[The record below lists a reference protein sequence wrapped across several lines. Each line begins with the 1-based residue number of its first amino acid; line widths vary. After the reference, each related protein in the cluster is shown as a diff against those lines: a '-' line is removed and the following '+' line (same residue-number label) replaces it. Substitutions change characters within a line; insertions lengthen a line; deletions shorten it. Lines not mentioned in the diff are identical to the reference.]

1 MCLTL
6 VLQLGGVVYVLI
18 VLIVLSLA
26 IPLAQAAN
34 FFVGILYDAVIL
46 LMAASRSAE
55 DETEAASGGSAG
67 AAGAAGAGG
76 RGGRGG
82 GGGASSKVQR
92 AKEEQ
97 KKQTKRLSSVFSRS
111 RNRGKSGE
119 GSSCDAG
126 SSRDGKPDEWPNKPR
141 TELATQ
147 RDVNLAIASLRRA
160 VASLTASKETNNKEK
175 FEILTKALYDLR
187 FINVSSL
194 RSFTI
199 NELAA
204 IQKDLE
210 RLRNSEVGGLR
221 SYTTKSITD
230 VRMLVEE
237 LQRQNGGGGGRG
249 GGGGAVLS
257 RQNRP
262 PSTNP
267 FQASVVQSGVFGAL
281 AERAQAWFASRRRVA
296 YDEVSPASED
306 DDYNDYNVDD
316 PISDTAGASSTVL
329 HHVFDVFDV
338 EHVGAAVGHGP
349 SPSERSAMELFG
361 GVLPPV

>member
-1 MCLTL
+1 MRLTL

-55 DETEAASGGSAG
+55 DETEAASGGRG
-67 AAGAAGAGG
+67 GAAGAGG
-76 RGGRGG
+76 GG

-92 AKEEQ
+92 AKEEEKKQ
-97 KKQTKRLSSVFSRS
+97 EKEKQTKRLSSVFSRS

-126 SSRDGKPDEWPNKPR
+126 SSRDGKPDE
-141 TELATQ
+141 
-147 RDVNLAIASLRRA
+147 S
-160 VASLTASKETNNKEK
+160 
-175 FEILTKALYDLR
+175 
-187 FINVSSL
+187 
-194 RSFTI
+194 
-199 NELAA
+199 
-204 IQKDLE
+204 
-210 RLRNSEVGGLR
+210 
-221 SYTTKSITD
+221 D

-267 FQASVVQSGVFGAL
+267 FNASVVQSGVFGAL
-281 AERAQAWFASRRRVA
+281 AERAQAWFASRRRVV

-306 DDYNDYNVDD
+306 DDYNDYKVDD
-316 PISDTAGASSTVL
+316 PTSDTAGASSTVL

-338 EHVGAAVGHGP
+338 EHVGGAVGHGP